1 MEMMILD
8 SITCLR
14 QKKKR
19 PSIEAVYDKIRKD
32 DPNMH
37 DEEFISTFKILEEK
51 KIISNIKPN
60 DNYGSYRISEMSANE
75 SLKEEEDISE
85 QLNENKF
92 IDLLR
97 DTIELLKVEMKQKND
112 IIKILLDTNKST
124 SDIGNTTKE
133 TDGGENINV
142 NENNNVCVEDIMEIK
157 NTPPTPTLPPTPLE
171 TSQQQKTGKQ
181 VNIEEVNTEIDR
193 NYQKEKLNNQLK
205 EVRKELHQAFLKQR
219 YPNTVNEENNINNNK
234 IRSIVKE
241 KHHWKDGTVLITGD
255 STLNGMM
262 EKRMGNHVKVRAFP
276 GARIEDM
283 SSYLI
288 PLLKKRPGHIILH
301 VCTNDS
307 TNKDKDADTIT
318 GELLNLKEYIE
329 ETLPETTVI
338 LSLPI
343 TRMDNIQANNTL
355 IKIRENIRS
364 LNIDIINN
372 DNISRDHLGKGGLHL
387 NAKGLGRLAMNF
399 ISYTRRV

>member
-1 MEMMILD
+1 
-8 SITCLR
+8 
-14 QKKKR
+14 
-19 PSIEAVYDKIRKD
+19 
-32 DPNMH
+32 
-37 DEEFISTFKILEEK
+37 
-51 KIISNIKPN
+51 
-60 DNYGSYRISEMSANE
+60 
-75 SLKEEEDISE
+75 
-85 QLNENKF
+85 
-92 IDLLR
+92 
-97 DTIELLKVEMKQKND
+97 
-112 IIKILLDTNKST
+112 
-124 SDIGNTTKE
+124 
-133 TDGGENINV
+133 
-142 NENNNVCVEDIMEIK
+142 MEIK